1 MEREKIYLNGITR
14 RITTLNEKLMYSINK
29 NGEKII
35 VKSPNSEEE
44 FHLAR
49 AQRYTKEVSLLF

>member
-1 MEREKIYLNGITR
+1 MEREKIYMNGITR

-35 VKSPNSEEE
+35 VNSPNSEKE
-44 FHLAR
+44 FHLVR
-49 AQRYTKEVSLLF
+49 AQRYTKEVSLF